1 MLFVSCLLFF
11 QFPVC
16 PIFKMSYKVTSVVLF
31 LSLAFLLAPAIHLKK
46 NETKIHGKV
55 F

>member
-1 MLFVSCLLFF
+1 MLLVSCLLFF

-16 PIFKMSYKVTSVVLF
+16 SISKMSLKLTSVVLL

-46 NETKIHGKV
+46 NETKIQGKV